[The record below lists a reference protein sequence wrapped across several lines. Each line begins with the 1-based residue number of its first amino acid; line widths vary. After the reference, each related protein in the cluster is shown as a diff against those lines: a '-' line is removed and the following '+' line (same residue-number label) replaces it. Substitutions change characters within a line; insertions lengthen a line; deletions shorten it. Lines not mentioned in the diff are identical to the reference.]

1 MTKSLSVLG
10 ATGSVGASTLK
21 VIAHSPERYEVN
33 ALVAGSNVEALAT
46 ACRETGAKRAVVGDA
61 GKYGELK
68 SALTGTGI
76 EVSAGRDAVLEV
88 ASQKVDVLVSAM
100 VGAAGLEPTVEA
112 IKAGSNIALANKET
126 MVCAGT
132 IVCELAKKHGSR
144 LLPMDSEHNAIFQVF
159 EYDNAKAV
167 DKVIVTASGGP
178 FRASSLEQM
187 RVATPEMALRHPN
200 WSMGR
205 RITIDSATMV
215 NKGLELIEA
224 YHLFP
229 ITADQLDVVVHPQ
242 SIVHGMVRY
251 CDGSLLAHMSVP
263 DMCGPIAHCLAYP
276 TRKTAPVADLDL
288 GMIGRLDF
296 EKPDLERFPA
306 LKLARNVMDLGDAA
320 GTIFNAADEVAVE
333 AFLGRKIGFLQI
345 TELLEDVLNRLHTQ
359 NMLDCPDQLEEILQ
373 LDQVA
378 RRVANEIIG
387 KMAA

>member
-33 ALVAGSNVEALAT
+33 ALVAGSNVDALAK
-46 ACRETGAKRAVVGDA
+46 ACRETGAKRAVIGHA

-68 SALTGTGI
+68 SALAGTGI

-132 IVCELAKKHGSR
+132 IVCELAEKHGVR

-178 FRASSLEQM
+178 FRTSSLDQM

-205 RITIDSATMV
+205 RITIDSASMV

-296 EKPDLERFPA
+296 ERPDLERFPA
-306 LKLARNVMDLGDAA
+306 LTLARNVMELGDAA

-333 AFLGRKIGFLQI
+333 AFLGRKIGFLEI
-345 TELLEDVLNRLHTQ
+345 SELLEDVLNRLHTQ

>member
-33 ALVAGSNVEALAT
+33 ALVAGSNVEALT
-46 ACRETGAKRAVVGDA
+46 KACRETGAKRAVVGDA

-68 SALTGTGI
+68 SALAGTGI

-132 IVCELAKKHGSR
+132 IVCELAKKHASR

-178 FRASSLEQM
+178 FRTSSLEQM

-205 RITIDSATMV
+205 RITIDSASMV

-345 TELLEDVLNRLHTQ
+345 PELLEDVLNRLHTQ

>member
-10 ATGSVGASTLK
+10 ATGSVGTSTLK

-33 ALVAGSNVEALAT
+33 ALVAGSNVDGLAS
-46 ACRETGAKRAVVGDA
+46 ACRQTGAKRAVIGDA
-61 GKYGELK
+61 GKYSELK
-68 SALTGTGI
+68 SALAGTGI
-76 EVSAGRDAVLEV
+76 EVSAGREAVLEV
-88 ASQKVDVLVSAM
+88 ASQKVDLLVSAM
-100 VGAAGLEPTVEA
+100 VGAAGLEPTVDA
-112 IKAGSNIALANKET
+112 IKAGSSIALANKET

-132 IVCELAKKHGSR
+132 IVCELAEKHDVR

-159 EYDNAKAV
+159 EYDSAKAV

-178 FRASSLEQM
+178 FRTSSLEQM
-187 RVATPEMALRHPN
+187 RAATPEMALRHPN

-205 RITIDSATMV
+205 RITIDSASMV

-224 YHLFP
+224 FHLFP

-251 CDGSLLAHMSVP
+251 CDGSLLAHMSLP

-276 TRKTAPVADLDL
+276 TRKTAPVAELDL

-306 LKLARNVMDLGDAA
+306 LKLARDVMELGDAA

-345 TELLEDVLNRLHTQ
+345 PELLEDVLNRLHTQ
-359 NMLDCPDQLEEILQ
+359 NMLDCPDQLDEILQ

-378 RRVANEIIG
+378 RRVANEVIG

>member
-1 MTKSLSVLG
+1 MTKSLTVLG

-21 VIAHSPERYEVN
+21 VIAHSPERYDVN
-33 ALVAGSNVEALAT
+33 ALVAGRNVDALAK
-46 ACRETGAKRAVVGDA
+46 ACRETGAKRAVIGDA
-61 GKYGELK
+61 SKYEDLK
-68 SALTGTGI
+68 AALAGTGV
-76 EVSAGRDAVLEV
+76 EVSAGREAVLEA

-100 VGAAGLEPTVEA
+100 VGAAGLEPTIEG

-132 IVCELAKKHGSR
+132 IVCELAEKHGSK

-159 EYDNAKAV
+159 EQDDPKAV

-178 FRASSLEQM
+178 FRTSTLDEM
-187 RVATPEMALRHPN
+187 RVATPEVALKHPN

-205 RITIDSATMV
+205 RITIDSASMV

-251 CDGSLLAHMSVP
+251 CDGSLLAHMAVP

-296 EKPDLERFPA
+296 EKPDFERFPA
-306 LKLARNVMDLGDAA
+306 LSLARKVMELGDGA

-345 TELLEDVLNRLHTQ
+345 PELLEDVLNRLHTQ
-359 NMLDCPDQLEEILQ
+359 NMLDCSDQLEEILQ

-378 RRVANEIIG
+378 RRVANEVIG

>member
-33 ALVAGSNVEALAT
+33 ALVAGQNVEALAK
-46 ACRETGAKRAVVGDA
+46 ACRETNAKRAVIGDA
-61 GKYGELK
+61 SKYDELK
-68 SALTGTGI
+68 DALAGTDV
-76 EVSAGRDAVLEV
+76 EVSAGRAAVLE
-88 ASQKVDVLVSAM
+88 AAGQKVDLLVSAM
-100 VGAAGLEPTVEA
+100 VGAAGLEPTVEG

-132 IVCELAKKHGSR
+132 IVCGLTEKHGSK

-159 EYDNAKAV
+159 EQDDPKAV

-178 FRASSLEQM
+178 FRKSTLDEM
-187 RVATPEMALRHPN
+187 RVATPEMALKHPN
-200 WSMGR
+200 WSMGQ
-205 RITIDSATMV
+205 RITIDSASMV

-224 YHLFP
+224 FHLFP
-229 ITADQLDVVVHPQ
+229 ITAEQLDVVVHPQ

-263 DMCGPIAHCLAYP
+263 DMCGPIAHCLAWP

-306 LKLARNVMDLGDAA
+306 LSLARRVMEMGDGA
-320 GTIFNAADEVAVE
+320 GTVFNAADEVAVE

-345 TELLEDVLNRLHTQ
+345 PELLEDVLNRLHTQ
-359 NMLDCPDQLEEILQ
+359 NMLDCSDQLEEILQ

-378 RRVANEIIG
+378 RRVANEVIG